1 MILLKESYQKNMS
14 NKYFVLPDETK
25 VFLMQ
30 SPIECES
37 AAIATCTQVDYDKVN
52 DAMHRVRK
60 LPDVIENTL
69 YGNPLTVLYTLLKL
83 GYWKK
88 ELTLTQFIN
97 REGVPNKTMM
107 LVKRNV
113 TQQHWVVFAGITT
126 TQSDKGVDRPIDLFH
141 FHWGYELKPKT
152 LTTEQ
157 VIDYFTNDGPF
168 NTCFIIYKC
177 NVVKKLSELLKMW
190 FFRQISRIKSLFR
203 IR

>member
-1 MILLKESYQKNMS
+1 MD

-30 SPIECES
+30 SPVECET

-52 DAMHRVRK
+52 EAMHRVRK
-60 LPDVIENTL
+60 LPDVIENPI
-69 YGNPLTVLYTLLKL
+69 YGNPFTVLYTLLKL
-83 GYWKK
+83 GYWKD
-88 ELTLTQFIN
+88 ELTLTEFLDKKGI
-97 REGVPNKTMM
+97 PNKTMI
-107 LVKRNV
+107 LVKKNV
-113 TQQHWVVFAGITT
+113 VKQHWVVFAGVSIENNEIHGNITEY
-126 TQSDKGVDRPIDLFH
+126 FH
-141 FHWGYELKPKT
+141 FHWGYEVTTRK
-152 LTTEQ
+152 LTKEQ
-157 VIDYFTNDGPF
+157 VKDYFTNDGPF